1 MPANRAG
8 DVQVC
13 GWASAQRCVCVY
25 VVEWVWVYAQAVI
38 ITPYTYLYTTH
49 FHAYQTHIVF
59 FLHHHFHFYFIS
71 NVCGL
76 FSARVCCYYLLL
88 QQFTTKAV
96 HIDNSYVLFFR
107 LIFMSG
113 GAKCVAPFGLFAF
126 NDECC
131 EAMFLPTDIL
141 YKYVRSYSC
150 VSN

>member
-1 MPANRAG
+1 M
-8 DVQVC
+8 C
-13 GWASAQRCVCVY
+13 RCVGGRLLSDVCVCMWLSGCGCMRKQSSSHLTPISTRPTFTPIKHTSY
-25 VVEWVWVYAQAVI
+25 SFYITISISFPMFAAYFLPVFVV
-38 ITPYTYLYTTH
+38 ITCCCSNSLQRLYILT
-49 FHAYQTHIVF
+49 IRMF
-59 FLHHHFHFYFIS
+59 F
-71 NVCGL
+71 
-76 FSARVCCYYLLL
+76 
-88 QQFTTKAV
+88 
-96 HIDNSYVLFFR
+96 FFR